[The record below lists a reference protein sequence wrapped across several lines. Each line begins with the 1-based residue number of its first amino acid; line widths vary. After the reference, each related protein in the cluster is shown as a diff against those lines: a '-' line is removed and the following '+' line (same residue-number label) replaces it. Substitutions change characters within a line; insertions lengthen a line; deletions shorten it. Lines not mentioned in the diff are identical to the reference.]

1 MMRDLPAR
9 LLIVDDHQ
17 RARDGLRTMLA
28 GELNMTVVGEV
39 TSGREALDFRRR
51 MQPDLVLMDL
61 HMPGIDG
68 VTATKVITQ
77 VCPSTSVILLTMCQS
92 PTCLVQ
98 ALEAGAAGYLL
109 KEATQQQI
117 VKAVRHVLRSKM
129 LLT

>member
-39 TSGREALDFRRR
+39 TSGREALDFCRR

-61 HMPGIDG
+61 QMPDIDG

-117 VKAVRHVLRSKM
+117 VQAVRQVLRSKM

>member
-39 TSGREALDFRRR
+39 ASGREALEFCRR

-61 HMPGIDG
+61 RMPDIDG

-117 VKAVRHVLRSKM
+117 VQAVRQVLRGKM
-129 LLT
+129 LS

>member
-1 MMRDLPAR
+1 MRDLPAR

-39 TSGREALDFRRR
+39 TSGREALDFCRR

-61 HMPGIDG
+61 QMPDIDG

-117 VKAVRHVLRSKM
+117 VQAVRQVLRSKM

>member
-1 MMRDLPAR
+1 MRDLPAR

-17 RARDGLRTMLA
+17 LARERLRTMLA
-28 GELNMTVVGEV
+28 GDLNMTVVGEV
-39 TSGREALDFRRR
+39 TSGREALEFCRR

-61 HMPGIDG
+61 RIPDIDG
-68 VTATKVITQ
+68 ITATKVITQ
-77 VCPSTSVILLTMCQS
+77 ACPSTSVILLTICQN

-109 KEATQQQI
+109 NEATEQQI
-117 VKAVRHVLRSKM
+117 VWAVRQVLRGKM